1 MIRMKK
7 LAFLLTACLVLGCLL
22 SGCGQGNGQNGASA
36 DGAEEDNTL
45 TLEDFATATLG
56 IQTGS
61 SYDPLAK
68 ERFPNAERM
77 YFSTFTD
84 MILAAEQG
92 KIDGFISDSPF
103 YVAAV
108 WEGANLT
115 AVEEPIIQTPM
126 AFVFQKEAEGS
137 QLVEQMDEFILS
149 SRENGLLD
157 RLEEKWLGDE
167 EPPEEEHPD
176 YEHLDGRNGVITAGV
191 AVDSKPLLYLKNGR
205 FSGYEVELMV
215 LFAQEYGYQ
224 LDIQSVPFEA
234 ILPGIH
240 SGKYDIG
247 AGGFTITEERK
258 ESVTFSEPYLMV
270 DALMVTKGNRD
281 GGQQAAGISGFFSG
295 MKENFEKTFL
305 RESRWKMILEGIGV
319 TLFISVCSVA
329 GGTLLGF
336 ALYLLGRAQNRAV
349 SRVSRGIARVYS
361 RIIAGTP
368 AVVILMILYYVVFG
382 SIKNMSGIL
391 VTIIGFSLI
400 FGSFV
405 YSHLTVCVSSVDK
418 GQTEAAY
425 ALGYPRNKTFFRIIL
440 PQSMTLFLPSY
451 CDQAVSLVLST
462 AVVGYIAVNDLT
474 KVGDLIRSLTYEAF
488 FPLISTAVIY
498 FLLTWILALL
508 LGQMKRLFD
517 PKRRSR
523 EQILKG
529 VKTK

>member
-157 RLEEKWLGDE
+157 RLEEKWLG
-167 EPPEEEHPD
+167 
-176 YEHLDGRNGVITAGV
+176 G
-191 AVDSKPLLYLKNGR
+191 
-205 FSGYEVELMV
+205 
-215 LFAQEYGYQ
+215 
-224 LDIQSVPFEA
+224 
-234 ILPGIH
+234 
-240 SGKYDIG
+240 
-247 AGGFTITEERK
+247 
-258 ESVTFSEPYLMV
+258 
-270 DALMVTKGNRD
+270 
-281 GGQQAAGISGFFSG
+281 
-295 MKENFEKTFL
+295 
-305 RESRWKMILEGIGV
+305 
-319 TLFISVCSVA
+319 
-329 GGTLLGF
+329 
-336 ALYLLGRAQNRAV
+336 
-349 SRVSRGIARVYS
+349 
-361 RIIAGTP
+361 
-368 AVVILMILYYVVFG
+368 
-382 SIKNMSGIL
+382 
-391 VTIIGFSLI
+391 
-400 FGSFV
+400 
-405 YSHLTVCVSSVDK
+405 
-418 GQTEAAY
+418 
-425 ALGYPRNKTFFRIIL
+425 
-440 PQSMTLFLPSY
+440 
-451 CDQAVSLVLST
+451 
-462 AVVGYIAVNDLT
+462 
-474 KVGDLIRSLTYEAF
+474 
-488 FPLISTAVIY
+488 
-498 FLLTWILALL
+498 
-508 LGQMKRLFD
+508 
-517 PKRRSR
+517 
-523 EQILKG
+523 
-529 VKTK
+529 